1 MTTIEDQKFQ
11 IQKTEI
17 NYLKG
22 VGPKRGSILRKNGLL
37 SIRDILKYFEM
48 LRNLLNYLEL
58 FRHLFTD
65 FDIF

>member
-22 VGPKRGSILRKNGLL
+22 VGPKRGSILKKWT
-37 SIRDILKYFEM
+37 SINTRYFEI
-48 LRNLLNYLEL
+48 LSTQI
-58 FRHLFTD
+58 FR
-65 FDIF
+65 